1 MEYCSRICYNIPMLN
16 TTNEVK
22 TMNNRTIKNNRVNH
36 FTKYVNITK
45 SVISFFNSWTF
56 VISLFILS
64 SVGFGIFL
72 SYKDFQN
79 KNNQSNQEL
88 VITDTKFRTSISDKD
103 IKECKLIKYYLN
115 RINDLNTSYYDLC
128 TMMRLRGMTCD
139 NLNLKI
145 KPHIKSYNE
154 LLVYSIRKTQI
165 YQEIKIIVYKLIEID
180 IDRYSVL
187 NSKSYSRD
195 YPIDPGVIKK
205 LLNNEI

>member
-1 MEYCSRICYNIPMLN
+1 
-16 TTNEVK
+16 
-22 TMNNRTIKNNRVNH
+22 MNNRTVKNNRVNH

-64 SVGFGIFL
+64 SVGFGIIL

-103 IKECKLIKYYLN
+103 IKESKLIKYYLN
-115 RINDLNTSYYDLC
+115 RIKDLNTSYYDLC
-128 TMMRLRGMTCD
+128 TFIRVHDMTC
-139 NLNLKI
+139 NNINPANKS
-145 KPHIKSYNE
+145 HVKSYNE

-195 YPIDPGVIKK
+195 YPIDPNVLKK
-205 LLNNEI
+205 LLNNDI